1 MAELVLRSVRKM
13 AHTDWLLRGPL
24 PALWEGIT
32 PFLMT
37 GKFWR
42 ENVLVNLN
50 ENKENYIY
58 SLENVEK

>member
-1 MAELVLRSVRKM
+1 M
-13 AHTDWLLRGPL
+13 
-24 PALWEGIT
+24 

-37 GKFWR
+37 GKSWR

-58 SLENVEK
+58 SLENVDK